1 MVEFSTTQDKILEL
15 PILGGHENDA
25 LPYPRVVHLIVGRG
39 VGGQLDEV
47 ILDPLS
53 PFHLVSLFE
62 VHNAVLPT
70 ELSGKIGCPSVE
82 ASPVHHHLVSPHL
95 V

>member
-1 MVEFSTTQDKILEL
+1 MIEFSTAQNKILEL

-25 LPYPRVVHLIVGRG
+25 LPYARVVHLIMGRS
-39 VGGQLDEV
+39 VGGQLDKV

-53 PFHLVSLFE
+53 PFHFVALFE
-62 VHNAVLPT
+62 VHNAVVPT
-70 ELSGKIGCPSVE
+70 KLSGKIGCPSVK
-82 ASPVHHHLVSPHL
+82 ASPVHHDLVSPNL

>member
-1 MVEFSTTQDKILEL
+1 MVEFSTAQDKVLEL
-15 PILGGHENDA
+15 PILGGHKNDA

-53 PFHLVSLFE
+53 SLRF
-62 VHNAVLPT
+62 
-70 ELSGKIGCPSVE
+70 I
-82 ASPVHHHLVSPHL
+82 
-95 V
+95 